1 MLVGSPPK
9 HGLDNVHIAYAIFS
23 QIFLLL
29 LAFSAIALFWMF
41 HPSESLEEVGSPI
54 ISSSWSKFSSTSFI
68 VGGRSFSSPSSSGS
82 SGWSRVPR
90 SSSLVSSVSAG
101 MQLRIHLHRRCFQRF
116 LLKLCSNVWISCDIV
131 IASWRLEFF
140 FLPCP
145 FVQRFKQMRIFS
157 PYRDVSRSIPPGQ
170 FQDVQ
175 FSIFLGCF
183 QIVVRCN
190 TNGLMSRLTSEQCH

>member
-1 MLVGSPPK
+1 MSVALVVHVHNLDISSILLLGSDQVWLLMLVGSPPK
-9 HGLDNVHIAYAIFS
+9 HGLDNVHIAHAIFS
-23 QIFLLL
+23 RIFLLL

-54 ISSSWSKFSSTSFI
+54 ISSSWSKFSLTSFI
-68 VGGRSFSSPSSSGS
+68 VGGSSFSSPSS
-82 SGWSRVPR
+82 
-90 SSSLVSSVSAG
+90 SAG

-131 IASWRLEFF
+131 IASWRLEFV

-145 FVQRFKQMRIFS
+145 FVQRFKQMRIFA

-183 QIVVRCN
+183 QIVV
-190 TNGLMSRLTSEQCH
+190 